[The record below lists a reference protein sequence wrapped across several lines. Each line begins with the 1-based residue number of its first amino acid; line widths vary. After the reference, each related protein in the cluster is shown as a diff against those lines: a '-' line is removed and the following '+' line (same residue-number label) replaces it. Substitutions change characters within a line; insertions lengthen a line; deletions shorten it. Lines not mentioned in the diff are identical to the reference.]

1 MSLKKIIQIGKK
13 CSDEEKTTPPFGH
26 PSRGGDFTRVPNAN
40 LDTKCKSSTRVPSP
54 PSEGCPKDGVA
65 KSAHCDSLAEG
76 CPKDGVANSAHCDSF
91 TEGCPKDGVAN
102 SAYCD
107 SLAEGCPK
115 DGVAKS
121 AHCDSLAE
129 GCPQDGVENS
139 LPLTYIKEIPIYRYF
154 TVDLPCNHNLMQRAR
169 ELRKAGNLAEVLFWK
184 RVHKGM
190 FYKIDFDRQKVIGSY
205 IVDFYVKC
213 LSLIVEIDG
222 LSHLGKEKYDAE
234 RQGYLESLGL
244 TVYRIKDSRVL
255 NDIENVMCE
264 LEVFVSGRYGRPSC
278 LAEK

>member
-76 CPKDGVANSAHCDSF
+76 CP
-91 TEGCPKDGVAN
+91 
-102 SAYCD
+102 
-107 SLAEGCPK
+107 
-115 DGVAKS
+115 
-121 AHCDSLAE
+121 
-129 GCPQDGVENS
+129 QDGVENS

-169 ELRKAGNLAEVLFWK
+169 DLRKAGNLAEVLFWK
-184 RVHKGM
+184 RVHKGR

-205 IVDFYVKC
+205 IVDFYVKR

-222 LSHLGKEKYDAE
+222 LSHIGKEEYDVQ

-244 TVYRIKDSRVL
+244 TVYRIKDFRVL
-255 NDIENVMCE
+255 KDIENVMLE
-264 LEVFVSGRYGRPSC
+264 LEVFVIGRYGRPCSAD
-278 LAEK
+278 LMKE